1 MDTST
6 SIHKCRLSRS
16 PKAEVVFSRKGLLFQ
31 KQALSAQLYVNL
43 FNAGGSVALL
53 SLSFALTRTNVLTNV
68 RMEAVSASV
77 VVSVQQERDYGPAGD
92 SRPKMESIIPGLIQ
106 LSRVGHKLSEKVVLG
121 LDWAEPWWF
130 EGHSTFFPSSG
141 DT

>member
-1 MDTST
+1 MSGW
-6 SIHKCRLSRS
+6 KPFL
-16 PKAEVVFSRKGLLFQ
+16 P
-31 KQALSAQLYVNL
+31 
-43 FNAGGSVALL
+43 L
-53 SLSFALTRTNVLTNV
+53 SLFLYSRRGSDHLRAT
-68 RMEAVSASV
+68 
-77 VVSVQQERDYGPAGD
+77 GD